1 MLWKSVLPQGIY
13 VYNCITYKM
22 SLGIAI
28 PYLKRLE
35 GLLYDAAREASQQL
49 EPLRQQ
55 IVDWPSTGSTFEDSY
70 ELVRKASLMVHQA
83 FHVGVHCSRGFLQLQ
98 LPHLL

>member
-1 MLWKSVLPQGIY
+1 
-13 VYNCITYKM
+13 M

-55 IVDWPSTGSTFEDSY
+55 IVDWPSTGSTFGDSY
-70 ELVRKASLMVHQA
+70 ELVRKASLMVHPEDIVSKHA
-83 FHVGVHCSRGFLQLQ
+83 KK
-98 LPHLL
+98 